1 MNIDKYSKLHKIYN
15 REEYRPHAETIEYTG
30 KAFRKMVNLTDAEI
44 EEWREKD
51 IPAPLYKIAPCE
63 VERKIKIHKNLKGNF
78 SNSSI
83 EKFSMEYAA
92 TRTAAD
98 GGEVYESANEILGRV
113 AVGLSLSEQHAQ
125 RLYDW
130 MYNRYVCPATPN
142 MYSAGKPDGDK
153 TEFPISC
160 YLLSVKDSMSE
171 IRNVLWNGSFAFTQ
185 KSGGIGASLA
195 HLREIGSGIKGNYKK
210 VSKSTERTS
219 SGIIPWAITLVR
231 GVTSILQGGRRRG
244 AVAPYLNFDHP
255 EIMEFIAL
263 RTNSGDVHNR
273 RFLNSGHHGVVIKD
287 KHYKALLKGE
297 NIDLV
302 SPKHGKNEVV
312 SSIPAIELFSALL
325 RARFNHGEPYIL
337 NIDNVN
343 RQRPLEYK
351 ILGMDVETSNLCTE
365 IVETTT
371 FSDWQDMRRV
381 AVCCLGSLIVEN
393 FEEMK
398 RVKHGETD
406 KTIYANGV
414 QEDIISD
421 GLDGLDLIVADFL
434 AAVDVSLDIFIGEA
448 EKDTTH
454 DVFKWAAY
462 SAKMERSIG
471 IGVMGLH
478 SYFQKHGVKYG
489 KGGLAPALNVSMFSG
504 IDASMKK
511 MNLRFARLFG
521 ACPDSQEVY
530 RRVYQGEVENVKTY
544 ELKRWTHQTAI
555 APTATI
561 SIAMD
566 TSPSIDPYFNNFFK
580 HKTGRNNFVFRNK
593 YLVNHCRKIAFAKA
607 FGEFIDNGV
616 HETYVEI
623 RKILSAYGKESI
635 KEFHESCIELSANFR
650 SMDSEN
656 CVCNSNNANA
666 MIFSIMLELL
676 ERFKVLREKYYR
688 YEDHMWEKIK
698 SNHGLITG
706 LDDYFDK
713 HTQDIFRA
721 SIEIDQLDLIDM
733 SADRQKYIDQA
744 QSLNF
749 YYPNGVSADIA
760 ARDVLYAYKRGIKSV
775 YYNRTISNM
784 RPGGTDEHINPEK
797 INSLIE
803 AVAKA
808 EEENINASIEDRKNI
823 LKQMDND
830 DKTCSACEA

>member
-78 SNSSI
+78 SNASI
-83 EKFSMEYAA
+83 EKFAMEYAA
-92 TRTAAD
+92 TRIALD
-98 GGEVYESANEILGRV
+98 GSETYEPPNEIFGRV
-113 AVGLSLSEQHAQ
+113 AIGLSLSEEHAQ

-130 MYNRYVCPATPN
+130 MYNRFVCPATPN

-160 YLLSVKDSMSE
+160 YLLSVKDTMDE

-185 KSGGIGASLA
+185 KSGGIGAYLG
-195 HLREIGSGIKGNYKK
+195 HLREMGSGIKGTYKK
-210 VSKSTERTS
+210 ANKSNERTS

-244 AVAPYLNFDHP
+244 AVATYLPFDHV
-255 EIMEFIAL
+255 EIDEFIAL

-287 KHYKALLKGE
+287 KHYKALLSGA

-302 SPKHGKNEVV
+302 SPKHGKNEII
-312 SSIPAIELFSALL
+312 SSVPAIELFSKLL

-351 ILGMDVETSNLCTE
+351 ILDMEVETSNLCTE

-371 FSDWQDMRRV
+371 FSDWQNMRRV

-398 RVKHGETD
+398 KVRQKGVD
-406 KTIYANGV
+406 KTIYANGI
-414 QEDIISD
+414 QEDLISE
-421 GLDGLDLIVADFL
+421 GLYGLDLIVADFL
-434 AAVDVSLDIFIGEA
+434 AAVDVSLDVFIEEA
-448 EKDTTH
+448 QKDTTH

-478 SYFQKHGVKYG
+478 SYFQKHGVKFG
-489 KGGLAPALNVSMFSG
+489 KGIGAALNVGMFSS

-511 MNLRFARLFG
+511 MNTRFAKMFG
-521 ACPDSQEVY
+521 SCPDSQEVY

-544 ELKRWTHQTAI
+544 ELKRWTHQTSI

-593 YLVNHCRKIAFAKA
+593 YLVNLCRKIAFVKA
-607 FGEFIDNGV
+607 FAGFIETATN
-616 HETYVEI
+616 ETYVEI
-623 RKILSAYGKESI
+623 EEKYLYMYGSVNKFHKSCKELNTEFLSMESEKCLFASNKENV
-635 KEFHESCIELSANFR
+635 KT
-650 SMDSEN
+650 
-656 CVCNSNNANA
+656 
-666 MIFSIMLELL
+666 FSIMLELL
-676 ERFKVLREKYYR
+676 ERFKDLREEYYR
-688 YEDHMWEKIK
+688 HEDFMWEKIK

-706 LDDYFDK
+706 LDEYFNK
-713 HTQDIFRA
+713 NIQDIFRA

-733 SADRQKYIDQA
+733 CADRQKFIDQA
-744 QSLNF
+744 QSFNF
-749 YYPNGVSADIA
+749 YYSNGVSTDIA
-760 ARDVLYAYKRGIKSV
+760 ARDILYAYKRGIKSV